1 MRAAPRQ
8 RDGAACGEGGS
19 AALARPVRVE
29 DLRARWRSALAAAEA
44 ALAAARRFLPATEIR
59 ERSSRLDR
67 ERAETRRLLQA
78 LARDRRVVLLSADEA
93 RRLLGLPA
101 AIEGCVFTLDGVLV
115 GSAAVHAAAWKQTFD
130 EFLAQLG
137 ERARGRFDM
146 GRLEPFDPDREYRE
160 HLHGKSRLEGVRA
173 FLASRGIRLPEGRP
187 TDPPG
192 RATVCGL
199 ANRKSELLQRLLAER
214 RLDPYEGARR
224 YLEVARDAGIRCAV
238 VSASAH
244 TDAILERA
252 GLADLIDARVDAD
265 VIVAERLP
273 ERPAPDRLLA
283 ACRKLNVPPAH
294 AVAFETTTAGVAA
307 GRAAGFRLV
316 IAVDRSEQR
325 SHAEALRAEGADIV
339 VDDLARL
346 LERPPAR

>member
-1 MRAAPRQ
+1 M
-8 RDGAACGEGGS
+8 
-19 AALARPVRVE
+19 RVE
-29 DLRARWRSALAAAEA
+29 DLRARWRSALAAVAA
-44 ALAAARRFLPATEIR
+44 ALGAARGFLPATEIR

-101 AIEGCVFTLDGVLV
+101 TIEGCVFTLDGVLV

-137 ERARGRFDM
+137 ERAHGRFDPDM

-160 HLHGKSRLEGVRA
+160 HLHDKPRLEGVRA

-224 YLEVARDAGIRCAV
+224 YLEFARDAGIRCAV
-238 VSASAH
+238 VSESAH
-244 TDAILERA
+244 ADAILERA

-273 ERPAPDRLLA
+273 GRPAPDRLLA
-283 ACRKLNVPPAH
+283 ACRKLNVAPAH
-294 AVAFETTTAGVAA
+294 AVVFETTTAGVAA

-316 IAVDRSEQR
+316 IGVNRSEQR
-325 SHAEALRAEGADIV
+325 SHAEALRAEGADLV
-339 VDDLARL
+339 VSDLARL
-346 LERPPAR
+346 LERPPAS